1 MKSRNIE
8 KIYSVLEKDSRL
20 VDEEGK
26 LLKNKVQELAQ
37 KMDSKLLRLI
47 LNDEYCK
54 SLFIQ
59 DVDGI
64 QVFDKDKFCWVVNSK
79 DFLPDGFTKYKNAIL
94 LTDENGNSIKKS
106 SDVVLE
112 FPFKDCYLEADSTK
126 DTDEREEVFYNETLM
141 KSEIDTLL
149 APKAFCNA
157 KKYDS
162 DGEHKVTSITDKDNL
177 IIKGNN
183 LLALHSL
190 VPKYK
195 GQIKLMYW
203 DVLYNTESDKVPY
216 ADSFKHT
223 SWLTMMKN
231 RLEIAKTLLKDD
243 GVICIQCDD
252 NEQAYLTILCDEIF
266 GRKNRVNTLVVE
278 MASTGGLK
286 RSHKD
291 KHFLKTKEYILIYSK
306 GGSIALNCLYNEWNI
321 YDVNYNIVFDEKG
334 LHSLSEDI
342 ETLNPIYKKLSTS
355 QYLGYADIRKYLF
368 EHRETIFRRHTPSTW
383 ASKNLANGEVLWEDN
398 LKTTRNQVVKVYDD
412 NHENFELLMRIKQ
425 GDKWGYERLEPL
437 SWNYYNGAFKLLRG
451 DLWKDFYKD
460 MGNVNKEGSVKL
472 NNGKKPVRL
481 LYDLISAFTTDG
493 DIVLD
498 AYLGSGTTAD
508 VAHKMGRKY
517 IGIEQLDAHSQMEI
531 ERMTNVISG
540 DQTGISEIVNWN
552 GGGSFIYCELAKNSQ
567 NIVDQITAAQDS
579 ELPAIYDQLLDSP
592 FLSYKVDIQ
601 EMEKQKGS
609 FSELTPDDQRKLL
622 ISILDKN
629 TLYINY
635 SDMDDG
641 DYSLSDNDKAFT
653 KSFYS
658 E

>member
-1 MKSRNIE
+1 MKKRNIE

-37 KMDSKLLRLI
+37 KMDSELLRLI
-47 LNDEYCK
+47 LNDDYCK

-79 DFLPDGFTKYKNAIL
+79 DFLPDGFTKYKNTIL

-126 DTDEREEVFYNETLM
+126 ETDEREEVFYNETLM

-203 DVLYNTESDKVPY
+203 DVLYNTENDKVPY

-231 RLEIAKTLLKDD
+231 RLEIAKSLLCND
-243 GVICIQCDD
+243 GVICIQCDK
-252 NEQAYLTILCDEIF
+252 NEDAYLKVLCDEVL
-266 GRKNRVNTLVVE
+266 GRENFVNSISIQTSTPSGNKTQWKEKTIIKIKDTILVYKNGDIHISPQYTPKTRWDTHYSNWFEIIDEENKIYKISPLREKLIEEKIIDSKTKIDELIINNSKFYDFCIENRNNIIRLSPSMPADIKKESKNQKNKVIQYFDSNNNIQYAYNGNRVCFLNSCVKSINGSLKMCQLLCDIWTDVDFNNTQ
-278 MASTGGLK
+278 
-286 RSHKD
+286 
-291 KHFLKTKEYILIYSK
+291 
-306 GGSIALNCLYNEWNI
+306 N
-321 YDVNYNIVFDEKG
+321 
-334 LHSLSEDI
+334 
-342 ETLNPIYKKLSTS
+342 
-355 QYLGYADIRKYLF
+355 
-368 EHRETIFRRHTPSTW
+368 
-383 ASKNLANGEVLWEDN
+383 
-398 LKTTRNQVVKVYDD
+398 
-412 NHENFELLMRIKQ
+412 
-425 GDKWGYERLEPL
+425 
-437 SWNYYNGAFKLLRG
+437 
-451 DLWKDFYKD
+451 
-460 MGNVNKEGSVKL
+460 EGSNSL
-472 NNGKKPVRL
+472 PSGKKPEF
-481 LYDLISAFTTDG
+481 LIKRIIEMFTNAG

-498 AYLGSGTTAD
+498 AYLGSGTTAA
-508 VAHKMGRKY
+508 VAHKIGRKY
-517 IGIEQLDAHSQMEI
+517 IGIEQLDAHSKMEI
-531 ERMTNVISG
+531 ERMTNVIAG
-540 DQTGISEIVNWN
+540 DQTGISEIVNWH

-601 EMEKQKGS
+601 EMEKQKGG
-609 FSELTPDDQRKLL
+609 FIELTPDDQRKLL

-629 TLYINY
+629 TLYVNY
-635 SDMDDG
+635 SDMDDE
-641 DYSLSDNDKAFT
+641 DYSLSENDKAFT

>member
-37 KMDSKLLRLI
+37 KMDSELLRLI
-47 LNDEYCK
+47 LNDDYCK

-149 APKAFCNA
+149 APKVFCNA

-162 DGEHKVTSITDKDNL
+162 DGEHNVTSITDKDNL

-231 RLEIAKTLLKDD
+231 RLEVAKTLLKDD

-291 KHFLKTKEYILIYSK
+291 KHFLKTKEYILVYSNLCN
-306 GGSIALNCLYNEWNI
+306 ITLNPLYNKE
-321 YDVNYNIVFDEKG
+321 VVFDEHFNIWFDG
-334 LHSLSEDI
+334 TILDNTFHVLSRKFPDVQKNDYLTNPQTKNFII
-342 ETLNPIYKKLSTS
+342 ENSDKIFQYHPAPSWTLLEGHKKEVLYS
-355 QYLGYADIRKYLF
+355 D
-368 EHRETIFRRHTPSTW
+368 
-383 ASKNLANGEVLWEDN
+383 SKNDVYRFTNKDN
-398 LKTTRNQVVKVYDD
+398 PQNIEYCKTVNNKEKYGR
-412 NHENFELLMRIKQ
+412 M
-425 GDKWGYERLEPL
+425 EPL
-437 SWNYYNGAFKLLRG
+437 SWKIEKIFGKNEITTLRG

-472 NNGKKPVRL
+472 SNGKKPVRL
-481 LYDLISAFTTDG
+481 LYDLISAFTSDG

-517 IGIEQLDAHSQMEI
+517 IGIEQLDAHSKMEI
-531 ERMTNVISG
+531 ERMTNVIAG
-540 DQTGISEIVNWN
+540 DQTGISEIVNWH

-567 NIVDQITAAQDS
+567 NIIDRIISAQDKA
-579 ELPAIYDQLLDSP
+579 LPDIYEQLLDSP

-601 EMEKQKGS
+601 EMEKQKGN
-609 FSELTPDDQRKLL
+609 FTELTPDDQRKLL

-635 SDMDDG
+635 SDMDDE
-641 DYSLSDNDKAFT
+641 DYALSDNDKAFT
-653 KSFYS
+653 RSFYS

>member
-1 MKSRNIE
+1 MKKRNIE
-8 KIYSVLEKDSRL
+8 RIYSVLEKDSRL

-37 KMDSKLLRLI
+37 KMDSELLRLI
-47 LNDEYCK
+47 LNDDYCK

-231 RLEIAKTLLKDD
+231 RLEVAKTLLKDD

-252 NEQAYLTILCDEIF
+252 NEQAYLKVLCDEVF
-266 GRKNRVNTLVVE
+266 GRGNFLNSIAIK
-278 MASTGGLK
+278 MSTPSGLK
-286 RSHKD
+286 LAHRTK
-291 KHFLKTKEYILIYSK
+291 KVIKTKEWILIYCINK
-306 GGSIALNCLYNEWNI
+306 DKVKINPQYIIKDEW
-321 YDVNYNIVFDEKG
+321 DEYYEWY
-334 LHSLSEDI
+334 LDNSDEDI
-342 ETLNPIYKKLSTS
+342 NNWIVYPLKDILQQNNIELDMHNPEFKKFYLKNADKIWSRGSAGNIPKEILEKSYNDWEHIFKYELSDNEVHYCYKGRRMAFLNKTIHPCFDKDGKITTDISTLLCDLWTDISTS
-355 QYLGYADIRKYLF
+355 SLF
-368 EHRETIFRRHTPSTW
+368 S
-383 ASKNLANGEVLWEDN
+383 
-398 LKTTRNQVVKVYDD
+398 
-412 NHENFELLMRIKQ
+412 
-425 GDKWGYERLEPL
+425 
-437 SWNYYNGAFKLLRG
+437 
-451 DLWKDFYKD
+451 
-460 MGNVNKEGSVKL
+460 EGHVSL
-472 NNGKKPVRL
+472 NNGKKPELL
-481 LYDLISAFTTDG
+481 LYRIVSMFSDEH
-493 DIVLD
+493 DIILD

-508 VAHKMGRKY
+508 VVHKLKRQY
-517 IGIEQLDAHSQMEI
+517 IGIEQLDNHI
-531 ERMTNVISG
+531 EKAVKRLEYTIGGGSSKVADS
-540 DQTGISEIVNWN
+540 VNWQ

-567 NIVDQITAAQDS
+567 NNVDQITAAQDS

-609 FSELTPDDQRKLL
+609 FTELTPDDQRKLL

-629 TLYINY
+629 TLYVNY
-635 SDMDDG
+635 SDMDDE
-641 DYSLSDNDKAFT
+641 DYALSDNDKAFT

>member
-37 KMDSKLLRLI
+37 KMDSELLRLI
-47 LNDEYCK
+47 LNDDYCK
-54 SLFIQ
+54 PLFIQ

-64 QVFDKDKFCWVVNSK
+64 QVFDKDKFCWVINSK

-162 DGEHKVTSITDKDNL
+162 DGEHEVTSITDKDNL

-231 RLEIAKTLLKDD
+231 RLEVAKILLKDD

-291 KHFLKTKEYILIYSK
+291 KHFLKTKEYILVYGKTSNIRLESIYTEDEILDK
-306 GGSIALNCLYNEWNI
+306 HYSIWFDGKEFISLNDKIQEKFGKAIPQSMWLKDSNIKKFLVDNADNI
-321 YDVNYNIVFDEKG
+321 YRLNGHAAPPWVNDE
-334 LHSLSEDI
+334 SSIWEMIYENNEI
-342 ETLNPIYKKLSTS
+342 ELYKVISSDKTK
-355 QYLGYADIRKYLF
+355 AEIIRK
-368 EHRETIFRRHTPSTW
+368 
-383 ASKNLANGEVLWEDN
+383 SKQNNSLDTNIYNLSLKVEYVNGE
-398 LKTTRNQVVKVYDD
+398 KTIST
-412 NHENFELLMRIKQ
+412 
-425 GDKWGYERLEPL
+425 
-437 SWNYYNGAFKLLRG
+437 LRG
-451 DLWKDFYKD
+451 DLWKDFHKD

-472 NNGKKPVRL
+472 SNGKKPVRL
-481 LYDLISAFTTDG
+481 LYDLISAFTSDG

-517 IGIEQLDAHSQMEI
+517 IGIEQLDAHSKMEI
-531 ERMTNVISG
+531 ERMTNVIAG
-540 DQTGISEIVNWN
+540 DQTGISEIVNWH

-567 NIVDQITAAQDS
+567 NVIDRIITAPNN
-579 ELPAIYDQLLDSP
+579 ELPDIYEQLLDSP

-601 EMEKQKGS
+601 EMEKQKGE
-609 FSELTPDDQRKLL
+609 FTELTPDDQRKLL

-629 TLYINY
+629 TLYVNY
-635 SDMDDG
+635 SDMDDE
-641 DYSLSDNDKAFT
+641 DYALSDNDKAFT

>member
-47 LNDEYCK
+47 LNDDYCK

-64 QVFDKDKFCWVVNSK
+64 QVFDKDKFCWVINSK

-94 LTDENGNSIKKS
+94 LTDENSNSIKKS

-149 APKAFCNA
+149 APKAFCNS

-195 GQIKLMYW
+195 GQVKLMYW

-231 RLEIAKTLLKDD
+231 RLEVAKTLLKDD

-252 NEQAYLTILCDEIF
+252 NEQAYLKVLCDEIF
-266 GRKNRVNTLVVE
+266 GRKNFLNCIVVE
-278 MASTGGLK
+278 TGEVFGTK
-286 RSHKD
+286 AAHINKTFVKVKD
-291 KHFLKTKEYILIYSK
+291 YILIYSMSQVSIKPLWTKTNELYDTHFNCIIKDGKKETFLNYLK
-306 GGSIALNCLYNEWNI
+306 GIDWVNEEFEK
-321 YDVNYNIVFDEKG
+321 YNIGLKTNNIATLMNLSDKFKNFVNNDISNILYGDWPYTQKIDDESIFDDNDIHLIDGLMVFKTSG
-334 LHSLSEDI
+334 GVYRYYRSFK
-342 ETLNPIYKKLSTS
+342 ETLHMTNDFVPTYCKST
-355 QYLGYADIRKYLF
+355 A
-368 EHRETIFRRHTPSTW
+368 
-383 ASKNLANGEVLWEDN
+383 
-398 LKTTRNQVVKVYDD
+398 
-412 NHENFELLMRIKQ
+412 
-425 GDKWGYERLEPL
+425 
-437 SWNYYNGAFKLLRG
+437 RG
-451 DLWKDFYKD
+451 DLWKDFHND
-460 MGNVNKEGSVKL
+460 MRNVSKEGNIVLK
-472 NNGKKPVRL
+472 NGKKPVRL
-481 LYDLISAFTTDG
+481 IFDLLTAFTSDG

-517 IGIEQLDAHSQMEI
+517 IGIEQLDAHSKMEI
-531 ERMTNVISG
+531 ERMTNVIAG
-540 DQTGISEIVNWN
+540 DQTGISEIVNWH

-567 NIVDQITAAQDS
+567 NVIDRIITAPDN
-579 ELPAIYDQLLDSP
+579 ELPDIYEQLLDSP

-609 FSELTPDDQRKLL
+609 FTELTPDDQRKLL

-629 TLYINY
+629 TLYVNY
-635 SDMDDG
+635 SDMDDE
-641 DYSLSDNDKAFT
+641 DYALSDNDKAFT

>member
-47 LNDEYCK
+47 LNDDYCK

-231 RLEIAKTLLKDD
+231 RLEVAKTLLKAD

-266 GRKNRVNTLVVE
+266 GRKNRINTLVVE

>member
-1 MKSRNIE
+1 MKKRNIE
-8 KIYSVLEKDSRL
+8 RIYSVLEKDSRL

-47 LNDEYCK
+47 LNDDYCK

-162 DGEHKVTSITDKDNL
+162 EGEHAVISITDKDNL

-216 ADSFKHT
+216 TDSFKHT

-291 KHFLKTKEYILIYSK
+291 KHFLKTKEYILIYGNVSE
-306 GGSIALNCLYNEWNI
+306 INCR
-321 YDVNYNIVFDEKG
+321 YNILSQLDSHYSIWFDGNNYDSLANVIKNKFP
-334 LHSLSEDI
+334 HNSLS
-342 ETLNPIYKKLSTS
+342 S
-355 QYLGYADIRKYLF
+355 QYWLMDDKIKDFIISNAD
-368 EHRETIFRRHTPSTW
+368 
-383 ASKNLANGEVLWEDN
+383 
-398 LKTTRNQVVKVYDD
+398 KVYRTHDAPKWVNEKETEKSVVFSNDD
-412 NHENFELLMRIKQ
+412 FEIFYATIGTNTELVKTKNQ
-425 GDKWGYERLEPL
+425 KTSFDRLEPL
-437 SWNYYNGAFKLLRG
+437 SWNIHVINNKKEVCVLRG

-472 NNGKKPVRL
+472 SNGKKPVRL
-481 LYDLISAFTTDG
+481 IYDLISAFTSDG

-517 IGIEQLDAHSQMEI
+517 IGIEQLDAHSKMEI
-531 ERMTNVISG
+531 ERMTNVIAG
-540 DQTGISEIVNWN
+540 DQTGISEIVNWH

-567 NIVDQITAAQDS
+567 NVIDRIITVPDH
-579 ELPAIYDQLLDSP
+579 ELSAIYEQLLDSP

-601 EMEKQKGS
+601 EMEKHKGE
-609 FSELTPDDQRKLL
+609 FTELTPDDQRKLL

-629 TLYINY
+629 TLYVNY
-635 SDMDDG
+635 SDMDDE
-641 DYSLSDNDKAFT
+641 DYTLSDNDKTFT